1 MRTAREALWRR
12 VDYAPSPEQRRVHDS
27 PARIR
32 LIAGGERA
40 GKSRS
45 AAMELFGRCLEGRLY
60 WLVGPD
66 YELCRPE
73 FRYLAEAFAAI
84 GAVDS
89 LSFPASEQ
97 CRLTLRTGARIV
109 TKSARDPARLAGEA
123 PDAILGCEAAQL
135 PHEVYLRLRGRLAE
149 RRGWLWLSGTF
160 EGSRGWYADH
170 FSAWRVVNADGAASF
185 SIPTW
190 SNRALFPGGRA
201 DAEIEALEATY
212 PAAVF
217 RERFG
222 GVPCPPATLVFP
234 EFEPSQHV
242 ATVDPAAVQTVELA
256 IDPGYAGAYAVLAVT
271 EDRQA
276 SCG

>member
-1 MRTAREALWRR
+1 MPP
-12 VDYAPSPEQRRVHDS
+12 DPSH
-27 PARIR
+27 
-32 LIAGGERA
+32 GGADRDQVGSRPRA
-40 GKSRS
+40 S
-45 AAMELFGRCLEGRLY
+45 GR
-60 WLVGPD
+60 
-66 YELCRPE
+66 
-73 FRYLAEAFAAI
+73 
-84 GAVDS
+84 
-89 LSFPASEQ
+89 
-97 CRLTLRTGARIV
+97 
-109 TKSARDPARLAGEA
+109 EA

-170 FSAWRVVNADGAASF
+170 FTAWQAVNADGAASF

-234 EFEPSQHV
+234 EFEPAQHV

-271 EDRQA
+271 ESAGVVRVIDEVYHRRVVAAEIIAECRRRWWWPRVSGGGDRHRRAAA
-276 SCG
+276 SRQRQPGRNLAGVGRAAPAVPAGAHSGRHRPAAHLPARPGER